1 MSPDPTPEVFIPD
14 QEYSHVWAQATAQ
27 TLEKLQG
34 APLIPAP
41 EGPAPAAKEGAQ
53 AGESLTVL
61 FKVSGALHG
70 EHSFQF
76 LRSDGVRLAQL
87 LMGETLDPSV
97 AFTEGHAD
105 ALNEIFRQFAGLA
118 ATACKSKY
126 GAEVQFEL
134 LPGKSGEWTPVNNS
148 IWTFSSEK
156 IPALQWTMLFN
167 PELHGSLEA
176 AHQAASVPEPA
187 PTAEAPPSETAAA
200 PSPSEAAAPA
210 ASTPSAEPASAAAEA
225 GPAAP
230 PPAPP
235 AAPTPPEESAQPAP
249 AASET
254 KPSTPASPLS
264 AEPSPAAAPPAPP
277 PKPFVPPPPPPRPPT
292 AAPAPPPVPAPPPTP
307 NPANLDL
314 LLDVALEATLRFGQ
328 REMILREILELRPGS
343 VIELNRRV
351 QEPAELLVAGRVIA
365 RGEVVIVDGAYGLRI
380 TDITQPHQRLE
391 SVEA

>member
-118 ATACKSKY
+118 ATACNRSTARRSSSNCSRGNPANGRPSTIRFGHSVLKKSPRCNGRCCSTRNCT
-126 GAEVQFEL
+126 GALRQLIRPPLCLSPRRPQRHRRQRQRRRLRRLKLRHPL
-134 LPGKSGEWTPVNNS
+134 LPLLRPNLRQPLPKQDLLHRHPLLPPRQLRP
-148 IWTFSSEK
+148 K
-156 IPALQWTMLFN
+156 N
-167 PELHGSLEA
+167 PRSR
-176 AHQAASVPEPA
+176 
-187 PTAEAPPSETAAA
+187 
-200 PSPSEAAAPA
+200 
-210 ASTPSAEPASAAAEA
+210 
-225 GPAAP
+225 
-230 PPAPP
+230 
-235 AAPTPPEESAQPAP
+235 
-249 AASET
+249 
-254 KPSTPASPLS
+254 
-264 AEPSPAAAPPAPP
+264 
-277 PKPFVPPPPPPRPPT
+277 PPPPRKR
-292 AAPAPPPVPAPPPTP
+292 
-307 NPANLDL
+307 NLRHQRRLYPQSPRPLPRRQRLRRSPLCRL
-314 LLDVALEATLRFGQ
+314 LLRPAR
-328 REMILREILELRPGS
+328 RPRRPRPHPCPRLRPHR
-343 VIELNRRV
+343 IRRIWICFLTWPWKPRCDLAS
-351 QEPAELLVAGRVIA
+351 EK
-365 RGEVVIVDGAYGLRI
+365 
-380 TDITQPHQRLE
+380 
-391 SVEA
+391 